1 MKTFSDRFILS
12 TNPSLSERDLEMLD
26 KFDKEFDAVSVG
38 RDLLQWDIS
47 TILSWLVLLKLPY
60 KVAAKLIYT
69 TVSFERFI
77 YVDDSGKIRTWER
90 WSDIPEIIEQV
101 NKMNR
106 LLGYAC

>member
-12 TNPSLSERDLEMLD
+12 TNPNLSERDLEMLD
-26 KFDKEFDAVSVG
+26 KFDKEFDAVAVG

-69 TVSFERFI
+69 TASFERFI
-77 YVDDSGKIRTWER
+77 YVDDSGKVRIREI